1 MASEVGELEDL
12 GKTGEKNQVVL
23 WYPRNLYNW
32 DVFEK
37 NVVIEKVKLLFE
49 LYETSQSMSLMY
61 NILHYLSD
69 IEKEEGINLARFAYL
84 LARTKLTRDQIEQL
98 YKWATS
104 PDDRRE
110 LLTSLEILIY
120 SKREG

>member
-1 MASEVGELEDL
+1 M
-12 GKTGEKNQVVL
+12 
-23 WYPRNLYNW
+23 
-32 DVFEK
+32 
-37 NVVIEKVKLLFE
+37 IEKVKLLFE